1 MFLQLKNVA
10 ISVNFWAISEI
21 FTNLRSAFD
30 SGSDKHLKTIV
41 ASTLESVQDLL
52 GLVGFWLSYTI
63 FLFRFAKFYL
73 IVKKHCVGI
82 FKKKISIHYLRELV
96 HCLTMS
102 WHYLSIMNDYQ
113 IGPGPELKW
122 RFLYLQHWLIQK
134 NVRHHDLKKQYS
146 IILRKIDFFST
157 VNKYINT

>member
-1 MFLQLKNVA
+1 MLHNYAVFATFDDCKFNSHNGSFRAHKDRAKYCCQMGWIGHALVL
-10 ISVNFWAISEI
+10 NF
-21 FTNLRSAFD
+21 D
-30 SGSDKHLKTIV
+30 
-41 ASTLESVQDLL
+41 Q
-52 GLVGFWLSYTI
+52 
-63 FLFRFAKFYL
+63 
-73 IVKKHCVGI
+73 
-82 FKKKISIHYLRELV
+82 KKILHGSISINCIYLRELV